1 MRRDLAGE
9 IDLRQDLA
17 SHIGTDPNRG
27 ADRCSDP
34 YTFWASSVE
43 IKLNGPFVRC
53 YRVCIF
59 TVVSHLIITF
69 LDQRLMDLRVRY
81 FGDSIAKGEGVTDF
95 DSVKK
100 EIDTVGFNELR
111 YSSLGHS

>member
-1 MRRDLAGE
+1 
-9 IDLRQDLA
+9 
-17 SHIGTDPNRG
+17 
-27 ADRCSDP
+27 
-34 YTFWASSVE
+34 
-43 IKLNGPFVRC
+43 
-53 YRVCIF
+53 
-59 TVVSHLIITF
+59 
-69 LDQRLMDLRVRY
+69 MDLRVRY